1 MNKHAPMKTVSNRKT
16 KQFSKPW
23 IIKGLRKSI
32 RVKNKLYVSDDRVKY
47 KMCRNKIC
55 TLTRISKQQYYT
67 KFFNDSLTNLKK
79 TWEGINSILARKSN
93 NSKLIS
99 SIKDPDDNNSISSN
113 PNRIAN
119 ILNKHVA
126 SVGP

>member
-113 PNRIAN
+113 PNRIF
-119 ILNKHVA
+119 
-126 SVGP
+126 P